1 MELRDM
7 DMDTPRDPEHRFGG
21 RLRPDLHK
29 KTVILKLTGV
39 ILLII
44 ALVVF
49 FDGRGDKNAAKELDA
64 VKSHLDELK
73 NELARIGIAEQKIS
87 SSERQLM
94 DLNASVASLQAKAES
109 MKRNMEKL
117 AQTPLLSPQSP
128 SAAPRKKPHSV
139 EKRSH
144 EVRRG
149 ETLFSIA
156 KKYGTTSNELRRL
169 NHLTRNSIQPGQ
181 RLIVDPGKS
190 L

>member
-21 RLRPDLHK
+21 GLRPDLHK
-29 KTVILKLTGV
+29 RSVILKLTGV

-49 FDGRGDKNAAKELDA
+49 FGGRGDKNAAKELDA
-64 VKSHLDELK
+64 VKSHLDGLK
-73 NELARIGIAEQKIS
+73 NDLARIGIAEQKIS

-94 DLNASVASLQAKAES
+94 ELNASVASLQMKTES

-117 AQTPLLSPQSP
+117 AQPALPNPQSP
-128 SAAPRKKPHSV
+128 LAAPRKKPNSV

-156 KKYGTTSNELRRL
+156 KKYGTTSTELRRL
-169 NHLTRNSIQPGQ
+169 NHLTKNSIQPGQ